1 MVELKKIISI
11 MLLAVMILSLVGC
24 KKNKP
29 DVEVVSSDTPTN
41 NSSSSSGS
49 SETELA
55 KVNLTKT
62 LKNSQYC
69 DMKYEI
75 AMPDFEFEKDT
86 YDESLP
92 EYSSY
97 TRIYKTDD
105 KKFKYYVSEYLG
117 TERYVG
123 NEDRDYGA
131 NSHTEAESI
140 VGIFPGIIKW
150 DTGYTEN
157 MVITDNFMTDIGN
170 GMEIMK
176 FCLQL
181 PNELDDYYYVKGYIA
196 VGIKHPVAVYF
207 FDGTPETSYDEEMQ
221 AKSLEIIKSIK
232 IG

>member
-1 MVELKKIISI
+1 
-11 MLLAVMILSLVGC
+11 MILSLVGC

-29 DVEVVSSDTPTN
+29 DVEVVSSDTPVN
-41 NSSSSSGS
+41 NSSSSSDS
-49 SETELA
+49 SETEHA
-55 KVNLTKT
+55 EVNLTKT

-75 AMPDFEFEKDT
+75 AMPDFEYEKEY
-86 YDESLP
+86 YDNVKP
-92 EYSSY
+92 KYASY
-97 TRIYKTDD
+97 TRVYKTND

-117 TERYVG
+117 TEKYVG
-123 NEDRDYGA
+123 HEDEDYGA

-140 VGIFPGIIKW
+140 VSIFANLIEA
-150 DTGYTEN
+150 DVGYAEN

-207 FDGTPETSYDEEMQ
+207 FDGTPETDYDEEMQ
-221 AKSLEIIKSIK
+221 TKSLEIIKSIK

>member
-1 MVELKKIISI
+1 
-11 MLLAVMILSLVGC
+11 MLLAVMVLSLVGC

-29 DVEVVSSDTPTN
+29 DVEVVSSDAPTN

-75 AMPDFEFEKDT
+75 AMPDFEYDKDF
-86 YDESLP
+86 YDDIMP
-92 EYSSY
+92 EYASY
-97 TRIYKTDD
+97 TRAYKTGD
-105 KKFKYYVSEYLG
+105 KKFRYYVSEYLG
-117 TERYVG
+117 TEKYVG

-140 VGIFPGIIKW
+140 VSIFANLIE
-150 DTGYTEN
+150 DDVGYAEN

-181 PNELDDYYYVKGYIA
+181 PNELDDYYYVKGYIM
-196 VGIKHPVAVYF
+196 VGIKHPIAVYF
-207 FDGTPETSYDEEMQ
+207 FDGTPETDYDEEMQ
-221 AKSLEIIKSIK
+221 TKSLEIIKSIK